1 MSGVP
6 ISAMTAQTTLADT
19 DQFPFVVGSA
29 LGDNRKITWGDL
41 KLLFQTYGGITQ
53 SVQTSNYTNTNSASA
68 VIPNLNLILTEGKY
82 LINFNASIGAGAV
95 DTDMTY
101 SILYNTNSALTSY
114 DPSDSLLSGSLRSQS
129 IVALKNESISSTG
142 LVLVVPAGST
152 YIVKLNMYE
161 ATGQSYTVSNRVL
174 NALKTL

>member
-41 KLLFQTYGGITQ
+41 KLLLQTYGGITQ
-53 SVQTSNYTNTNSASA
+53 SVQTSNYTNTNSVNT

-82 LINFNASIGAGAV
+82 LINFNASLGAGVV

-101 SILYNTNSALTSY
+101 SILYNTNSSLTSY

-152 YIVKLNMYE
+152 YIVKIDMYE
-161 ATGQSYTVSNRVL
+161 ATGQSYTVSSRVL